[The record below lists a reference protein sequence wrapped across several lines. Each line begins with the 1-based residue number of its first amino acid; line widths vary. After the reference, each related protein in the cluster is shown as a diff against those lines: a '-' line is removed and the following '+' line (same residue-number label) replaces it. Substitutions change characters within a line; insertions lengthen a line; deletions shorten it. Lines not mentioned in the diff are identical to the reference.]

1 MQQIL
6 VIQSSARQS
15 GSLSREYTATLTA
28 KLQAQY
34 PQAKVVIRDIGA
46 QPLPHLDETLLGGWM
61 KPADQQT
68 QEERAAAARSDELVD
83 ELLASDVVVI
93 GSPMYNFGI
102 TSTLKSWFDHV
113 LRAGRTFKYT
123 ETGPVPLTP
132 DRKVYVVTS
141 RGGRHQG
148 MPQDHQQ
155 PYITTALGF
164 IGIKDVTFVHVEGQ
178 SMGDEEAGKGRAE
191 ADKALAELAA

>member
-6 VIQSSARQS
+6 VVQSSARQS
-15 GSLSREYTATLTA
+15 GSLSREYTANLVA

-34 PQAKVVIRDIGA
+34 PEAKVVTRDIGA
-46 QPLPHLDETLLGGWM
+46 QPLPHLDENLLGGWM
-61 KPADQQT
+61 KPVDQQT
-68 QEERAAAARSDELVD
+68 QAEKTAAALSDELVD
-83 ELLASDVVVI
+83 ELLASDLVVI

-102 TSTLKSWFDHV
+102 TSTLKSWIDHV

-123 ETGPVPLTP
+123 ATGAVPLTP
-132 DRKVYVVTS
+132 DRKVFVVTS
-141 RGGRHQG
+141 RGGRHKG

-178 SMGDEEAGKGRAE
+178 NMGDEEAGRGRAE